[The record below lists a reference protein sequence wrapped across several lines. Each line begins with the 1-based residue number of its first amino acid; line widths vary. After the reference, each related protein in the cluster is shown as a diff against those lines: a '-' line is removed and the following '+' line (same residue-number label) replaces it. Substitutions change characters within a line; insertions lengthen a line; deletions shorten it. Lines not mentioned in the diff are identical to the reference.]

1 MRRLLPLGTLLVL
14 LTAFAL
20 ALAACGDDEEQP
32 TSAQPTVAELGGLS
46 RQFPLAVRRS
56 DGRQLT
62 IPEVPQRIASL
73 SPGATEVPTP

>member
-20 ALAACGDDEEQP
+20 ALAACGDDERP
-32 TSAQPTVAELGGLS
+32 TSAQPTAEPTAS
-46 RQFPLAVRRS
+46 ADKFPLAVPRS

-73 SPGATEVPTP
+73 SPGGGGGL